1 MIRTTVS
8 LLAAAVVG
16 LVIGLAGGFVQ
27 AHRFIWTFDGR
38 YLVVPWGVVIVV
50 VVLLV
55 AIRGAAKV
63 VQRRSAAWFVLAG
76 WLIMTFFL
84 ATETT
89 SGDLAVSS
97 GLRQW
102 GYLLSGAVLGS
113 SVATLPPR
121 SFASLRAGRDQEL
134 VNRGRAGEPS
144 GLD

>member
-1 MIRTTVS
+1 MS
-8 LLAAAVVG
+8 LLAAAVGG

-27 AHRFIWTFDGR
+27 AHRLIWIFDGR
-38 YLVVPWGVVIVV
+38 YLVVPWGAVIVV

-63 VQRRSAAWFVLAG
+63 MQRRSAAWFVLVG

-97 GLRQW
+97 GVRQW

-113 SVATLPPR
+113 AIATLPPR
-121 SFASLRAGRDQEL
+121 SFASM
-134 VNRGRAGEPS
+134 RG
-144 GLD
+144 

>member
-1 MIRTTVS
+1 MIRTSLS
-8 LLAAAVVG
+8 LLAAAFAG

-27 AHRFIWTFDGR
+27 AHRVILTFDGR
-38 YLVVPWGVVIVV
+38 YLVVPWGAVIVV

-63 VQRRSAAWFVLAG
+63 MQRRSAAWFVLTG
-76 WLIMTFFL
+76 WLVMTFFL

-113 SVATLPPR
+113 AVATLPPR
-121 SFASLRAGRDQEL
+121 SLSSLGARREPLQP
-134 VNRGRAGEPS
+134 VSGRAGEAA
-144 GLD
+144 GLE

>member
-1 MIRTTVS
+1 MIRTSLS
-8 LLAAAVVG
+8 LLAAALAG

-27 AHRFIWTFDGR
+27 SHRIIWIFDGR
-38 YLVVPWGVVIVV
+38 YLVVPWGVVIVI

-63 VQRRSAAWFVLAG
+63 MQRRSAAWFVLTG
-76 WLIMTFFL
+76 WLVMTFLL

-113 SVATLPPR
+113 AVATLPPR
-121 SFASLRAGRDQEL
+121 SFASLRVGGEPLQPVSR
-134 VNRGRAGEPS
+134 RAGEPA
-144 GLD
+144 GLE

>member
-1 MIRTTVS
+1 MIRTTLA
-8 LLAAAVVG
+8 LLAAAIAG

-63 VQRRSAAWFVLAG
+63 TRRRSAAWFVLVG
-76 WLIMTFFL
+76 WLAVTFFL
-84 ATETT
+84 ATETA
-89 SGDLAVSS
+89 SGDLAVSG

-113 SVATLPPR
+113 AIATLPPR
-121 SFASLRAGRDQEL
+121 SFASMRVDRDLRRADI
-134 VNRGRAGEPS
+134 GRAGEPS